1 MASRRS
7 ARSAVAASSEPVVEP
22 SCGAGEAVSC
32 GRAAMDVVG
41 LNEGSVGSS
50 AEVLPEPG
58 ARRPDQAADHKV
70 RQFHQI
76 PPPWRHIPPPQI
88 ISTIPEPRTDLPGRP
103 LQMAEPAM
111 TEAAG
116 TAAAELPTAA
126 FMKRAAEIVI
136 LDPVFGGASG
146 STSETPQATLP
157 ALTNG
162 VLRLA
167 VTAVEA
173 VKTVNDSRLKAA
185 GKPVVNKDKSL
196 AHLVARVCR
205 TDAPADDAA
214 AEREG
219 KRLHKHLKAVD
230 GRAKSAASAMERA
243 EPLWDQSSGEPP
255 PHPNE
260 CAARRAKL
268 LQTAITGLDKELVP
282 PRPPVPPPE
291 PPRPPPPPRPEP
303 LPPGRPRKSPSQ
315 PAQPPRPPAQDSTD
329 PEALRAE
336 LEALEHER
344 KALLQKQ
351 EKAATDEFAD
361 VCVAHSKLTARALA
375 HAAVALAQAQKFA
388 GGLVEAV
395 EANGKMEEVME
406 TMATAMDKMESEL
419 RVAIAE
425 RDASRSAHRSDIAA
439 LEAAGIIKEVRDGE
453 WQGVAAQPGPS
464 RAARNPAHSPE
475 RSSPT
480 RTPKPSPS
488 RMLSFMPGHLGR

>member
-7 ARSAVAASSEPVVEP
+7 GRSAVAASSEPVVEP

-32 GRAAMDVVG
+32 GRAGLDAVG
-41 LNEGSVGSS
+41 LNVGSVGLS

-58 ARRPDQAADHKV
+58 ERGRDQAADHEV
-70 RQFHQI
+70 RRFHQI

-88 ISTIPEPRTDLPGRP
+88 ILTIPEPRTDLPGRS

-111 TEAAG
+111 TEVIG
-116 TAAAELPTAA
+116 TAAAELPTAS

-136 LDPVFGGASG
+136 LDPVFGGVSG
-146 STSETPQATLP
+146 SSSEAPQATLP

-173 VKTVNDSRLKAA
+173 VKTANDSRLKAA

-196 AHLVARVCR
+196 GRLVAQVCGP
-205 TDAPADDAA
+205 DAPADDAA

-230 GRAKSAASAMERA
+230 GRAKSAATAVAAA
-243 EPLWDQSSGEPP
+243 EPKWDRSSGSGDPP

-260 CAARRAKL
+260 LRVLREKL
-268 LQTAITGLDKELVP
+268 LQAAEAELDKELVP

-303 LPPGRPRKSPSQ
+303 LPHARPRKSPSQ
-315 PAQPPRPPAQDSTD
+315 PAQPPQPPDQDTVD
-329 PEALRAE
+329 PETLRTE

-351 EKAATDEFAD
+351 EKAAADEYAD
-361 VCVAHSKLTARALA
+361 VCRAHSELTARALA
-375 HAAVALAQAQKFA
+375 QAK
-388 GGLVEAV
+388 
-395 EANGKMEEVME
+395 
-406 TMATAMDKMESEL
+406 
-419 RVAIAE
+419 
-425 RDASRSAHRSDIAA
+425 
-439 LEAAGIIKEVRDGE
+439 
-453 WQGVAAQPGPS
+453 
-464 RAARNPAHSPE
+464 
-475 RSSPT
+475 
-480 RTPKPSPS
+480 
-488 RMLSFMPGHLGR
+488 